1 MGNKQREQLLRNS
14 CKQLA
19 YITLG
24 FIFCISL
31 LEAKGFV
38 VWAKRLEV
46 GTLQQNVL
54 SFTESIDEGWSAI
67 AGPVT
72 ELRPNALNFLTQ
84 HGWSDM
90 PIDTSVES
98 IVSDT
103 YTSPN
108 QSDEGGKGDLQTQLQ
123 SEIPSVSGESVDE
136 GIVEPDSLQT
146 TDHTSGITEGT
157 QSNAQPEGGQGS
169 SATSTTITPTV
180 TVVQPIDGKL
190 IALPSLK
197 PGQSRHIVFAGDS
210 MMAVG
215 LAPQLQ
221 RDLIPFRQT
230 ATTAKAYRSAT
241 GLARPDVFNWQKEY
255 PLMVAGQKPD
265 VVIVAIGAN
274 DTQNMQ
280 IDRKVLTIGSD
291 EWKQAYENLLIQYI
305 EMLTRD
311 GAIVLWIK
319 LPPMRPN
326 KYNTNINT
334 VNEVA
339 ERVISRY
346 PQVIWWDVSD
356 RFLSSDGKFIEMASL
371 APGQRQVRIR
381 QTDGIHLT
389 DQGAKLLTNDI
400 VEWLNLHAPV
410 MVVEQQIME
419 SSGQPQ

>member
-1 MGNKQREQLLRNS
+1 MVKQREKLLRNN

-38 VWAKRLEV
+38 VWAKRLEA
-46 GTLQQNVL
+46 GSLQQNIL
-54 SFTESIDEGWSAI
+54 SFTESVDDGWSTI
-67 AGPVT
+67 ARPIT
-72 ELRPNALNFLTQ
+72 QLRPSALSFLTQ

-90 PIDTSVES
+90 PIDASADSVT
-98 IVSDT
+98 SDT
-103 YTSPN
+103 YTSPS
-108 QSDEGGKGDLQTQLQ
+108 QSDEWEKGDLQIQL
-123 SEIPSVSGESVDE
+123 EPEMPESVD
-136 GIVEPDSLQT
+136 GASVESDSSQM
-146 TDHTSGITEGT
+146 TDHPNGITDGA
-157 QSNAQPEGGQGS
+157 QSNAQPERVQGS
-169 SATSTTITPTV
+169 STTSTTGASTA
-180 TVVQPIDGKL
+180 VVAQPVDGKL

-197 PGQSRHIVFAGDS
+197 PGQTRHIVFAGDS

-255 PLMVAGQKPD
+255 PLMVAAQKPD

-326 KYNTNINT
+326 KYNANINT

-339 ERVISRY
+339 ERVMSRY
-346 PQVIWWDVSD
+346 PQVIWWDVSN

-389 DQGAKLLTNDI
+389 DQGAKLLTDDI

-410 MVVEQQIME
+410 TVIEQQVIE
-419 SSGQPQ
+419 PSELPQ